1 MLTTNDGTS
10 CAWVASVNGQ
20 VEVLRMLVAA
30 GGEDLVM
37 LTRDD
42 GVSSAH
48 VASHQIGHAGVM
60 RMLIEAEGKELVML
74 TRDDGMSC
82 AHVAS
87 QNGHA
92 EVLKM
97 LIEEGG

>member
-1 MLTTNDGTS
+1 
-10 CAWVASVNGQ
+10 
-20 VEVLRMLVAA
+20 
-30 GGEDLVM
+30 M

-48 VASHQIGHAGVM
+48 VASQIGHAGVM

-97 LIEEGG
+97 LIEAGG